1 MRRYLINIIFY
12 LLIIVLLFLTIIIN
26 KDYSPIIN
34 KKIINNEQ
42 DLNKYKDYKLVTL
55 NLKNNKETRFSLSDN
70 GNKSIIYIVSY
81 DNKTILLE
89 LNSSTVITD
98 KIDVMYMNDTSNT
111 KLLKTN
117 IKEES
122 EKKISFKR
130 GYYTNINY
138 EKNFKIINIKF
149 YITIFLGSVSLLSM
163 IINFIGMIMFKKD
176 YRR

>member
-42 DLNKYKDYKLVTL
+42 DLNKYKDYKFVTL

-98 KIDVMYMNDTSNT
+98 KIDVMKMKDFNSS

-117 IKEES
+117 IEEES
-122 EKKISFKR
+122 DKKINFAND
-130 GYYTNINY
+130 YYTNMNY
-138 EKNFKIINIKF
+138 EKNIKILNIKF